1 MALYRFTM
9 KTRSVKAGSKGA
21 GKAVRYLLRE
31 GEYAP
36 VQRDVD
42 YLTRQSPT
50 TRDRT
55 DLVHTEVLNL
65 PPWAA
70 GDPARFF
77 TIAEERERANGR
89 YAVALEIALP
99 RELSREQQ
107 LTLARDFVHTQL

>member
-42 YLTRQSPT
+42 
-50 TRDRT
+50 
-55 DLVHTEVLNL
+55 
-65 PPWAA
+65 
-70 GDPARFF
+70 
-77 TIAEERERANGR
+77 
-89 YAVALEIALP
+89 
-99 RELSREQQ
+99 
-107 LTLARDFVHTQL
+107 